1 MGTAWNKVKVIPRI
15 SQAMLAT
22 QIASLVNNHNQLR
35 YTLSAGRVL
44 NGPIIYMVELDGETI
59 MGCVGLKKLR
69 MRTFWELCHLCVHP
83 KYRGLRLAPKLVEA
97 AYKRIPTGNAWAT
110 IREDNIPS
118 IRTFLR
124 CGFNVSS
131 KFKSSNKKYFLVVM
145 TRERNSGK
153 PNEKTLH
160 NGLG

>member
-1 MGTAWNKVKVIPRI
+1 MGQAWNKVKVIPRI
-15 SQAMLAT
+15 TQAELAT

-44 NGPIIYMVELDGETI
+44 NGPIIYMVELDGDAI
-59 MGCVGLKKLR
+59 MGCIGLKKLR

-124 CGFNVSS
+124 CDFDISS

-145 TRERNSGK
+145 MRERKSGRPK
-153 PNEKTLH
+153 QEALH
-160 NGLG
+160 TSHS